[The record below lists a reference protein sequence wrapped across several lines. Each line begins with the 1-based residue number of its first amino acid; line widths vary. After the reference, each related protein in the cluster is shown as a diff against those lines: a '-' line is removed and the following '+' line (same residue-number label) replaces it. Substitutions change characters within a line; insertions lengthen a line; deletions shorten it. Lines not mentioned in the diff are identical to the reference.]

1 MYILWES
8 FVSGEDKNSWEI
20 NLAKI
25 FHAYLR
31 SLQIVLPS
39 KDIFEVERHKFLE
52 KYVNCRFLLDWVSQ
66 GTKKLS
72 KTGEIIKYFYDFMEW
87 QDKLI

>member
-1 MYILWES
+1 MDILWEI

-52 KYVNCRFLLDWVSQ
+52 KYVNCSF
-66 GTKKLS
+66 
-72 KTGEIIKYFYDFMEW
+72 FF
-87 QDKLI
+87 